1 MIGPASIRAGRR
13 CPAPHAACARS
24 ALAMPRTRGAPS
36 LRTVALQRPAAVTG
50 ASTLLHTTALC
61 CVAAGFS
68 DARAGGLQPSAD
80 GDLAGLQVAPQR
92 DGQTSRQGHDADAAH
107 PLPRAGEAPIEPLR
121 QRAAGLQ
128 ARPAPSQLDQQGA
141 HSAVAC
147 FADALLNLV
156 AAEVIL
162 THSSK

>member
-1 MIGPASIRAGRR
+1 MIGPASIRAGRGG
-13 CPAPHAACARS
+13 PAPHAACARS

-50 ASTLLHTTALC
+50 ASTLLHDGDTVLC
-61 CVAAGFS
+61 SRGFS

-92 DGQTSRQGHDADAAH
+92 DGQAPRQGHDADAAH
-107 PLPRAGEAPIEPLR
+107 PLPPAGEAPIEPLR

-128 ARPAPSQLDQQGA
+128 APPLQANSTSKARTRRLP
-141 HSAVAC
+141 
-147 FADALLNLV
+147 ALLMPCSISLSPL
-156 AAEVIL
+156 A
-162 THSSK
+162 